1 MSFFRMAGFHLRQFA
16 SVPYFIQL
24 MVFSTVASALVQYVG
39 YVAWGGITPTQGW
52 LRAGIIGMWTTTTS
66 AVGIIGFERYKGTL
80 VYLTMGAIR
89 PQFTL
94 TASVGAAATFG
105 LVSFPVAWVAWSA
118 VSGSLTFTRSLD
130 VVTGTAL
137 VGGIVALYVGCLA
150 ISTVIAALFVLT
162 PNAITYEGLLLVP
175 VLVASGV
182 LVTSHSPSGIW
193 STISTVIPISAPVRV
208 LYTGLPSVIDALV
221 WAVVTMMWLGAG
233 YGLLGRALNRAYRD
247 ATLEL
252 V

>member
-1 MSFFRMAGFHLRQFA
+1 M
-16 SVPYFIQL
+16 
-24 MVFSTVASALVQYVG
+24 
-39 YVAWGGITPTQGW
+39 
-52 LRAGIIGMWTTTTS
+52 
-66 AVGIIGFERYKGTL
+66 
-80 VYLTMGAIR
+80 
-89 PQFTL
+89 
-94 TASVGAAATFG
+94 
-105 LVSFPVAWVAWSA
+105 
-118 VSGSLTFTRSLD
+118 
-130 VVTGTAL
+130 VTGTAL